1 MAIEETVVI
10 NTDTKSLA
18 ALKQEISQIQAQLD
32 LTPTGTK
39 EYDALVVKL
48 RQAKG
53 EIKDFKEA
61 TKGLDPDQRA
71 AKLVNA
77 FQGMT
82 GVIQAA
88 AGAITLFGGNSED
101 LGKVEKNLLGI
112 IAIGGGVQQTIEGFN
127 DAADIIGP
135 SFTKLGASIKGA
147 FITAEG
153 SVNKFRVALASIGIG
168 LLITGLTYLITNFD
182 ELGLA
187 IKSDA
192 DSVDELAES
201 NEALLNSINLQ
212 NESIDAETQLLK
224 AQGVE
229 LKKINDIK
237 IKGLEITNQQLEQQN
252 QELTQKIFSYYQDL
266 NRELTEDEEK
276 RVARLEELRTKNENS
291 IKKNNATILNLKQE
305 VIDENAKKEEKAN
318 ADALKRQEQA
328 NADLKKL
335 AEERRDFILDT
346 EDGLREAL
354 QQLAIDSATTERERA
369 QTELD
374 NTLDDLKVARER
386 EVAEANRLGVDVL
399 KVNQKFDA
407 LEKDARI
414 KFQKDIDVIDKNA
427 RDKRLAELAT
437 ERNKIIDEY
446 DKLLQ
451 QFEPG
456 GNIGF
461 STTDLEQAIKKVT
474 FLQEKYTQ
482 KQIEVNRLTR
492 DNVITLG
499 KGEEKG
505 LTDREEIIK
514 RGAKM
519 MATIGNQIE
528 KEIRGRQQLQVKF
541 LSDLQI
547 ELQDSYNKSI
557 ADAAGNQIEIN
568 RLQKEYTEKYDEIEN
583 RKVAITKKAAED
595 IVAIRK
601 FQADEEKNIREGI
614 KKLDQEDIQ
623 RLADIS
629 QFYIDAA
636 ASFTSTLNTFYES
649 AATRRT
655 NAINEQI
662 EAELKLAKAR
672 GASQAELEKI
682 TEDGNDRLEAEAQR
696 TFKIQQDFAVAAAL
710 IDGASAVLRIF
721 SNAAANPKSI
731 LFPAQPY
738 IEAALATA
746 FTVAKIN
753 QIKSTS
759 LSGGGGG
766 GFGAVGGGGG
776 SSVSNPFSTGGFGG
790 GGTNILPPRLAP
802 PSGGGGRFGETA
814 GSEQQGGV
822 NTPIIRTYVLA
833 GDVTD
838 AQTAEARLNQKR
850 KL

>member
-10 NTDTKSLA
+10 KTDTKSLA
-18 ALKQEISQIQAQLD
+18 DLRKEITSIQAELD
-32 LTPTGTK
+32 LTPSGTK

-82 GVIQAA
+82 GAIQAA

-135 SFTKLGASIKGA
+135 KFTQLGASIKGA
-147 FITAEG
+147 FVTAEG
-153 SVNKFRVALASIGIG
+153 GVNKFRVALASIGIG
-168 LLITGLTYLITNFD
+168 VLIAGLTYLIENFD
-182 ELGLA
+182 NLGLA

-192 DSVDELAES
+192 DRADELSAS
-201 NEALLNSINLQ
+201 NDALKKSIDLANQ
-212 NESIDAETQLLK
+212 SIDAETQLLK

-229 LKKINDIK
+229 LEKINDIK
-237 IKGLEITNQQLEQQN
+237 VKGLEIANQQLAQKN
-252 QELTQKIFSYYQDL
+252 QELTQEIFSYYQDL
-266 NRELTEDEEK
+266 NRELTEEEEK
-276 RVARLEELRTKNENS
+276 LVADLEEQRTINENN
-291 IKKNNATILNLKQE
+291 IKKNNAIILNLKQE
-305 VIDENAKKEEKAN
+305 VIDENAKKEDKAN

-328 NADLKKL
+328 NDDLKKL
-335 AEERRDFILDT
+335 AEERKDFILDT

-354 QQLAIDSATTERERA
+354 QQLAIDSAQTERERA
-369 QTELD
+369 QTELN

-414 KFQKDIDVIDKNA
+414 KFNKDIDVIDKNA

-437 ERNKIIDEY
+437 ERTKIIDEY

-456 GNIGF
+456 GI
-461 STTDLEQAIKKVT
+461 STTNLEQAIQRVT
-474 FLQEKYTQ
+474 FLQKKYGENL
-482 KQIEVNRLTR
+482 IEVDRLTR
-492 DNVITLG
+492 NNVIELG
-499 KGEEKG
+499 KSTEEG

-514 RGAKM
+514 KGA
-519 MATIGNQIE
+519 ARYAALGDNIE
-528 KEIRGRQQLQVKF
+528 KEIRGKQQFQVKF
-541 LSDLQI
+541 LSDLQT
-547 ELQDSYNKSI
+547 ELQDSFNKSI
-557 ADAAGNQIEIN
+557 VEAAGNQEEID
-568 RLQKEYTEKYDEIEN
+568 RLQKEFTKSYEEIEQK
-583 RKVAITKKAAED
+583 KVAITKKAAED
-595 IVAIRK
+595 IVAVRK
-601 FQADEEKNIREGI
+601 AQADKEKNIREGI
-614 KKLDQEDIQ
+614 AKLDQEDIQ
-623 RLADIS
+623 RLANIS
-629 QFYIDAA
+629 QFYLDAA

-672 GASQAELEKI
+672 GASQEELEKI
-682 TEDGNDRLEAEAQR
+682 TAAGNDKLEAEAQR

-746 FTVAKIN
+746 FTAARIN

-776 SSVSNPFSTGGFGG
+776 SSVVNPFSGGGFGG

>member
-18 ALKQEISQIQAQLD
+18 DLRKEITSIQAQLD

-39 EYDALVVKL
+39 EYDDLVVKL

-82 GVIQAA
+82 GAIQSA
-88 AGAITLFGGNSED
+88 AGALTLFGGNSED
-101 LGKVEKNLLGI
+101 LEKVEKNLLGI
-112 IAIGGGVQQTIEGFN
+112 IAIGGGIQQTIEGYN
-127 DAADIIGP
+127 DAIDVIGP
-135 SFTKLGASIKGA
+135 KLSALGQSIKSSFTTASGA
-147 FITAEG
+147 
-153 SVNKFRVALASIGIG
+153 VNGFKVALAGIGIG
-168 LLITGLTYLITNFD
+168 LLITAVVL
-182 ELGLA
+182 LA
-187 IKSDA
+187 DKLEG
-192 DSVDELAES
+192 VDEASKKAAAGIAELAKKQRELRGELQAL
-201 NEALLNSINLQ
+201 NETEL
-212 NESIDAETQLLK
+212 ETAERGLK
-224 AQGVE
+224 ETLE
-229 LKKINDIK
+229 LRKKISRDQTI
-237 IKGLEITNQQLEQQN
+237 L
-252 QELTQKIFSYYQDL
+252 FDDL
-266 NRELTEDEEK
+266 NRAETESQKLAINERIQQK
-276 RVARLEELRTKNENS
+276 TLEYTQTE
-291 IKKNNATILNLKQE
+291 
-305 VIDENAKKEEKAN
+305 IDEKKFRAQIKSIQDQADKQQLADVKQLNDDLERLAK
-318 ADALKRQEQA
+318 
-328 NADLKKL
+328 
-335 AEERRDFILDT
+335 ERKDFILKN

-354 QQLAIDSATTERERA
+354 QQLAVDQAATERERA
-369 QTELD
+369 QTELN
-374 NTLDDLKVARER
+374 NTLDDLKIARER

-414 KFQKDIDVIDKNA
+414 KFNKDIDVIDKNA

-437 ERNKIIDEY
+437 ERTKIIDEY

-456 GNIGF
+456 GI
-461 STTDLEQAIKKVT
+461 STTNLEQAIQRVT
-474 FLQEKYTQ
+474 FLQKKYGENLT
-482 KQIEVNRLTR
+482 EVSRLTR
-492 DNVITLG
+492 DNVIELG
-499 KGEEKG
+499 KSTEEG

-514 RGAKM
+514 RGA
-519 MATIGNQIE
+519 ARYAALGDNIE
-528 KEIRGRQQLQVKF
+528 QEIRGKQQFQVKF
-541 LSDLQI
+541 LSDLQT
-547 ELQDSYNKSI
+547 ELQDSFNKSI
-557 ADAAGNQIEIN
+557 VEAAGNQEEID
-568 RLQKEYTEKYDEIEN
+568 RLQKEFTKSYEEIEQK
-583 RKVAITKKAAED
+583 KVAITKKAAED
-595 IVAIRK
+595 IVAVRK
-601 FQADEEKNIREGI
+601 AQADKEKNIREGI
-614 KKLDQEDIQ
+614 AKLDQEDIQ
-623 RLADIS
+623 RIANIS

-655 NAINEQI
+655 NAINDQI

-672 GASQAELEKI
+672 GASQAELEAI
-682 TEDGNDRLEAEAQR
+682 TVAGNDRLEAEAQR

-746 FTVAKIN
+746 FTAARIN

-766 GFGAVGGGGG
+766 YGAVGGGGG
-776 SSVSNPFSTGGFGG
+776 SSVVNPFSGGGFGG
-790 GGTNILPPRLAP
+790 GGTNVLPPRLAP

-822 NTPIIRTYVLA
+822 TTPIIRTYVLA